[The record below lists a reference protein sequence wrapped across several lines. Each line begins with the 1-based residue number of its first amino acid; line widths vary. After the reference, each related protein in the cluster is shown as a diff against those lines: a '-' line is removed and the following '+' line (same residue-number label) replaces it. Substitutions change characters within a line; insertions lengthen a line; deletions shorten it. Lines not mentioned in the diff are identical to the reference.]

1 MILQKQV
8 NLFKSTG
15 RQQNRNIK
23 LNKYKAILF
32 YDFLTTYIIL
42 NNTFIDKTFLKIST
56 TIRVI
61 DSGKITVM

>member
-1 MILQKQV
+1 MILQKEI

>member
-1 MILQKQV
+1 MILQKEV

-15 RQQNRNIK
+15 KQQNRNIK
-23 LNKYKAILF
+23 LNKHKAILF

-42 NNTFIDKTFLKIST
+42 NNTFIGKIFLKILT

-61 DSGKITVM
+61 DR

>member
-1 MILQKQV
+1 MILQKEV
-8 NLFKSTG
+8 NLFKSG